1 MKQES
6 EQRIKYP
13 NFGKNFLI
21 ALIGIIILSG
31 NALVLNPK
39 TISADV
45 AVSEFG
51 QETYPTNILEEGLLS
66 YRNNTLIP
74 STAPPVIDA
83 SEVRTMR
90 AFLTAYSSCPLQ
102 TDDTPFITASGSTVK
117 EGIVA
122 NNYLSFGTKI
132 RIPKI
137 FGDQIFVVEDRMH
150 WRKSND
156 HIDIWFPEYEQAMEF
171 GTKETYIEIL
181 KD

>member
-1 MKQES
+1 MKQKS
-6 EQRIKYP
+6 KQRMKYP
-13 NFGKNFLI
+13 NLGKNFLI
-21 ALIGIIILSG
+21 TLIGIILLSG
-31 NALVLNPK
+31 NTLVLNLK

-45 AVSEFG
+45 AVSGFG
-51 QETYPTNILEEGLLS
+51 QETYPADIFEENLLS
-66 YRNNTLIP
+66 YQNNTLIP

-90 AFLTAYSSCPLQ
+90 ALLTAYSSCPLQ
-102 TDDTPFITASGSTVK
+102 TDDTPFITASGSTVR

-150 WRKSND
+150 WRKSNY
-156 HIDIWFPEYEQAMEF
+156 HIDIWFPEYEQALEF

-181 KD
+181 K